1 MSKTTKIRR
10 NYKSKRANKKN
21 GKKNDSTNT
30 ILKAVSYKDYIEQ
43 IKESKKYTESLEYL
57 KLFSENLED
66 KSVVWKFKSNL
77 QKFIKKHILLKEL
90 FGSESFKS
98 FQHYFFKMVGKEEF
112 LKVCE
117 EIIRKINE
125 NDKKI
130 VYDILTK
137 QIEPL
142 EEEEYEKLAEKIK
155 KRCIILVENN

>member
-10 NYKSKRANKKN
+10 NYKSKRASKKN
-21 GKKNDSTNT
+21 GKNKDSNT
-30 ILKAVSYKDYIEQ
+30 ILKAVSFKEYIEQ

-57 KLFSENLED
+57 KIFGESLED
-66 KSVVWKFKSNL
+66 KSVIWKFKSNL
-77 QKFIKKHILLKEL
+77 QKFIKKHILIKEL

-117 EIIRKINE
+117 EVIRKINE

>member
-10 NYKSKRANKKN
+10 NYKSKRKNKKN
-21 GKKNDSTNT
+21 GGKNDTTNT
-30 ILKAVSYKDYIEQ
+30 LLKAISYKEYILQ
-43 IKESKKYTESLEYL
+43 LKESKKYSESLEYL
-57 KLFSENLED
+57 KIFSENLED
-66 KSVVWKFKSNL
+66 DSVIWKFKSNL
-77 QKFIKKHILLKEL
+77 QKFIKKHILLKDL

-98 FQHYFFKMVGKEEF
+98 FQQYFFKMVGKEEF

-117 EIIRKINE
+117 EVVRKINE

-137 QIEPL
+137 KIEPL

-155 KRCIILVENN
+155 NRCIILVENN